1 MRLLVGELKFKYVVS
16 NLVAILL
23 CSLVNF
29 LLSDRFVF
37 DAEADPAA
45 ISN

>member
-1 MRLLVGELKFKYVVS
+1 
-16 NLVAILL
+16 L

>member
-1 MRLLVGELKFKYVVS
+1 MNYVIANLIAVGT
-16 NLVAILL
+16 

-37 DAEADPAA
+37 E
-45 ISN
+45 S